1 MSKTKIVIGAII
13 GAAAGIIA
21 GMLTAPK
28 SGKETRAD
36 LKDKASELKANA
48 ARKAE
53 IAKGRVED
61 VVDDVKAKA
70 DTYKERGE
78 KAKQDLTKE

>member
-1 MSKTKIVIGAII
+1 MSKTKIAIGAIV

-36 LKDKASELKANA
+36 LRDKASELKANA
-48 ARKAE
+48 ARRTEAAE
-53 IAKGRVED
+53 SRAEE
-61 VVDDVKAKA
+61 VVNDVKAKVDA
-70 DTYKERGE
+70 YKERSE
-78 KAKQDLTKE
+78 KAKQELTKE

>member
-1 MSKTKIVIGAII
+1 MSKTKIAIGAII

-36 LKDKASELKANA
+36 LKDKANELKANA
-48 ARKAE
+48 TRRAKMTESRAE
-53 IAKGRVED
+53 DMVG
-61 VVDDVKAKA
+61 DVKAEAKA
-70 DTYKERGE
+70 YKERAE
-78 KAKQDLTKE
+78 KAKQELTKE